1 MPVVLLRVDER
12 LIHGQV
18 VVGWSGLHPNRIV
31 VVDDDLAASEWEQEL
46 YSLGLPPDLDT
57 SFETV
62 SEARAHAPDWRAGQ
76 PRVLVLTRDIETM
89 RRLAADGV
97 LGGLEV
103 NIGGLHHAP
112 GRRQVLP
119 YLFLGPRDREEI
131 RRLRAQGMVV
141 VARDLPHSRRVDLDE
156 LLGDAADPEVD
167 R

>member
-31 VVDDDLAASEWEQEL
+31 VVDDDLAASAWEQEL

-62 SEARAHAPDWRAGQ
+62 AEARAHAPGWRAGQ
-76 PRVLVLTRDIETM
+76 PRVIVLTRDIATM
-89 RRLAADGV
+89 RRLAADG
-97 LGGLEV
+97 LLAGLEV
-103 NIGGLHHAP
+103 NIGGIHHAP

-119 YLFLGPRDREEI
+119 YLFLGPREREEI
-131 RRLRAQGMVV
+131 GRLRKQGMVV
-141 VARDLPHSRRVDLDE
+141 VARDLPHSRRVDLEE
-156 LLGDAADPEVD
+156 LLGGATDSEAGP
-167 R
+167 